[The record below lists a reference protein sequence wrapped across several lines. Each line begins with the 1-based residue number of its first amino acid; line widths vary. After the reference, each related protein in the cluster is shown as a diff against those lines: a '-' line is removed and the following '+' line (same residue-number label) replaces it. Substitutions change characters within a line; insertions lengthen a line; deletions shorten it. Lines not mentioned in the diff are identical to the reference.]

1 MSNISSFA
9 TKFDCTIWAYSGRD
23 IYGNPNFDPPVYLPT
38 SIWYTATSMLFKDSK
53 GTELTAKYK
62 IVTSGLNADFFK
74 DYYYIAFGD
83 ESASLDPIQVGAH
96 EIKSA
101 RLIKVPFSG
110 RDDEMVVMV

>member
-1 MSNISSFA
+1 MSNISAFA
-9 TKFDCTIWAYSGRD
+9 TKFDCTIWAYNGRD
-23 IYGNPNFDPPVYLPT
+23 IYGNPSFDPPVFLPT

-62 IVTSGLNADFFK
+62 IVTSGLNENIFK

-83 ESASLDPIQVGAH
+83 KSSVLDPVTIDSH

-101 RLIKVPFSG
+101 RLIKVPFAG